1 MPHNCFQHQR
11 ILLGFLKDHDN
22 EEIQLSH
29 QRNKLHFAIYSHRK
43 QLFLNCDKI
52 NCNFNPINAGEKKTI
67 KTGVLLG
74 VSHVYLLGHTVI
86 CKQWV
91 ISVSLAG
98 RLSLSESVTSH
109 FS

>member
-52 NCNFNPINAGEKKTI
+52 NCNFNPINAGKKQNNQNWCI
-67 KTGVLLG
+67 VGGLAVLP
-74 VSHVYLLGHTVI
+74 
-86 CKQWV
+86 
-91 ISVSLAG
+91 AG
-98 RLSLSESVTSH
+98 PYSNLQAMGNIGFFGRKIIP
-109 FS
+109 